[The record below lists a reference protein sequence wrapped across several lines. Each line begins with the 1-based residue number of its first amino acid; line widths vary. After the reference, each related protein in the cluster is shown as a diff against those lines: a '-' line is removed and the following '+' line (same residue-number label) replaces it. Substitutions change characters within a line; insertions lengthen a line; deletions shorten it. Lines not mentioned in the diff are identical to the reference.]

1 MEFCHFIPTII
12 RVKVILANNLKKLLN
27 AMINLQTLH
36 GKVVTYAI
44 GYIVY
49 LYLYKLFSYIAYS
62 SCYNIF
68 KNRHTRKHTHI
79 RM

>member
-36 GKVVTYAI
+36 GKVETYAI
-44 GYIVY
+44 GYI
-49 LYLYKLFSYIAYS
+49 LY
-62 SCYNIF
+62 
-68 KNRHTRKHTHI
+68 
-79 RM
+79 M